1 MGMAMFLWPKNKIV
15 VIYIDTMS
23 NPEEIADNV
32 VDSVETQKVVQD
44 NRSNTDDAQDGSNK
58 TSLED
63 QFKAAEDK
71 TNVKIVDTNVQFA
84 NADQV
89 PKEVKEKVIEKLG
102 DQSGK
107 PDWTLEHNVGDA
119 QNQQKLTSNTVPKNV
134 VIL

>member
-1 MGMAMFLWPKNKIV
+1 
-15 VIYIDTMS
+15 MS

-44 NRSNTDDAQDGSNK
+44 NRSNTNDAQDGSNK

-63 QFKAAEDK
+63 QFKVAEDK

-89 PKEVKEKVIEKLG
+89 PKEVKKKVIEKLG

-107 PDWTLEHNVGDA
+107 PAWTLEHNVGDA

>member
-1 MGMAMFLWPKNKIV
+1 M
-15 VIYIDTMS
+15 YIDNMS

-32 VDSVETQKVVQD
+32 ADTVETKKVVQD

-71 TNVKIVDTNVQFA
+71 TNVKIMDTNVQFA
-84 NADQV
+84 NADEV
-89 PKEVKEKVIEKLG
+89 PKEVKDKVIEKLG
-102 DQSGK
+102 DNSGK
-107 PDWTLEHNVGDA
+107 PAWTLEHNVGDA
-119 QNQQKLTSNTVPKNV
+119 QDQQKITSNTVPKNV